1 MAASTLLS
9 QIAVI
14 GLGSFAAQ
22 WTAWKLHVPA
32 IVFLLL
38 IGFILGPI
46 AGFIQPKELM
56 GDLLEPAV
64 SAAVA
69 IILFE
74 GSLQLRF
81 REIREIGTAVK
92 RVILLGAPL
101 GWFFVSIAAH
111 YVGGLSWPV
120 AITFGGILIVTGPT
134 VIMPMLRNAR
144 VDRRVGSVL
153 KWEGIINDPL
163 GVILAVLAFE
173 YFKLTANG
181 FDQEAFLYLQ
191 FPIIILGVSLLSYIF
206 GLITAHV
213 LERGHMPEYLKAPFL
228 VSTVIALFTICNVA
242 FHESGLI
249 AVTIY
254 GMTLANK
261 HVSSIEEIKRFKET
275 ITLLLVSAVFILLT
289 ANLELALLKEVDIRG
304 VLFILA
310 VIFLVR
316 PATIFLSSIGSGLN
330 LRQKLIIGWIAP
342 RGVVCAAISGVMGPL
357 LVSAGFEDGAKLL
370 PISFGLVFLTVILHG
385 LTFKPLSRK
394 LDLVSDDSDGLII
407 IGANDW
413 TIQMAQT
420 LKDQNIPVL
429 MVDTIWHRLKPARL
443 SDIRVYYGE
452 VLSEETEFNLE
463 LDSYSVILAATDNTA
478 YNSFVCNEMASELGR
493 EKVFQVSF
501 QEKEGPDHK
510 KLAETL
516 TGKILG
522 SEDMNYYDWGRKYR
536 NGWRFR
542 VTRIGAD
549 KDEQDLAAP
558 SENRIR
564 IGVIQR
570 GGLLTL
576 SSPEIDPQAKEGD
589 MVLLF
594 EKSHGQDKE
603 NYDSQ

>member
-1 MAASTLLS
+1 MAATGLLS

-38 IGFILGPI
+38 IGFILGPV
-46 AGFIQPKELM
+46 AGFIQPEHLM

-64 SAAVA
+64 SASVA

-81 REIREIGTAVK
+81 REIREIGSAVR
-92 RVILLGAPL
+92 RVIILGAPL
-101 GWFFVSIAAH
+101 GWFLLSTAAH
-111 YVGGLSWPV
+111 YIAGLSWPV

-134 VIMPMLRNAR
+134 VIIPMLRNSQ

-163 GVILAVLAFE
+163 GVILAVLAYE
-173 YFKLTANG
+173 YFKLTGHGIDSN
-181 FDQEAFLYLQ
+181 AFLYLQ
-191 FPIIILGVSLLSYIF
+191 FPIIILGVCLISYIF
-206 GLITAHV
+206 GLMTAHV

-228 VSTVIALFTICNVA
+228 VSTVIALFTICNLA

-289 ANLELALLKEVDIRG
+289 ANLELSLLTEMDIRG

-310 VIFLVR
+310 VIFLIR
-316 PATIFLSSIGSGLN
+316 PATIFLSSIGSGLHMK
-330 LRQKLIIGWIAP
+330 QKLIIGWIAP

-357 LVSAGFEDGAKLL
+357 LIGAGYDDGAKLL
-370 PISFGLVFLTVILHG
+370 PISFGIVFLTVIMHG
-385 LTFKPLSRK
+385 LTFKPMARK
-394 LDLVSDDSDGLII
+394 LDLVSDDQDGLII

-413 TIQMAQT
+413 TVQMAQT
-420 LKDQNIPVL
+420 LKEQNVPVL
-429 MVDTIWHRLKPARL
+429 MVDTNWHRLKPARL
-443 SDIRVYYGE
+443 SDVPVYYGE

-522 SEDMNYYDWGRKYR
+522 PNTMNYYDWGRKFR

-542 VTRIGAD
+542 VTRVGAD
-549 KDEQDLAAP
+549 RDEHDLAAP
-558 SENRIR
+558 SENRIK
-564 IGVIQR
+564 IGVIHKN
-570 GGLLTL
+570 GVLTL

-594 EKSHGQDKE
+594 EKGGTEKDG
-603 NYDSQ
+603 NA